1 MCDSITDDVKSKE
14 DVIFCGDG
22 RMDSP
27 GFSATKATYLFIEEG
42 GSQRVVNME
51 HGDKRQVQGYAER
64 TCIHRSI
71 IIFYKV
77 NLQSTNLEAHLY
89 TQGLLKN

>member
-1 MCDSITDDVKSKE
+1 M
-14 DVIFCGDG
+14 
-22 RMDSP
+22 
-27 GFSATKATYLFIEEG
+27 EEG

-71 IIFYKV
+71 IIFYNIYV
-77 NLQSTNLEAHLY
+77 
-89 TQGLLKN
+89 G